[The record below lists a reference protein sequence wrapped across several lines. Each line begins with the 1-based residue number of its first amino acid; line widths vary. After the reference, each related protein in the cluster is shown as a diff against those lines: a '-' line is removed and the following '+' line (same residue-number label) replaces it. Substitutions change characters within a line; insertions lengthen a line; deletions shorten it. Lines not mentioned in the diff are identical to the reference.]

1 MKPVSYHAR
10 AVSASD
16 ADKVRQVVREYLADR
31 DSPCPT
37 CGYNLRGL
45 DSDKCPECGE
55 PAALVIVADER
66 RQREAESRADARRRF
81 GPWWTHLP
89 GASWLV
95 AYLGVSLMKGPAGAG
110 QHPRVPG
117 WAMLATLAGTLLV
130 MVCFGVARRSKLRS
144 VAPGRLALVQIA
156 LFLPAVVVYL
166 LWAL

>member
-1 MKPVSYHAR
+1 MGT
-10 AVSASD
+10 SD

-31 DSPCPT
+31 DSPCPK

-55 PAALVIVADER
+55 AAALAIVADER
-66 RQREAESRADARRRF
+66 RSRDAQERAEARRKF
-81 GPWWTHLP
+81 GPWWAHLP

-95 AYLGVSLMKGPAGAG
+95 AYLGISLLKGPAGAG

-130 MVCFGVARRSKLRS
+130 IVVVHLREKRSPGAR
-144 VAPGRLALVQIA
+144 GRLALLEAI
-156 LFLPAVVVYL
+156 LFLPVLVVYL